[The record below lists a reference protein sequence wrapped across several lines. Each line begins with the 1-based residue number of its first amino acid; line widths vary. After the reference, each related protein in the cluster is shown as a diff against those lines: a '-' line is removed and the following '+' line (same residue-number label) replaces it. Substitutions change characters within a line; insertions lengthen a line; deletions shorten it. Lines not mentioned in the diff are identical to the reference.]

1 VVAHGL
7 ISTMRDQQFTYL
19 VIADSATGEVDITD
33 AGSAVAAGS
42 SAAAAAAGP
51 PSGGTTP

>member
-1 VVAHGL
+1 MVAHGL